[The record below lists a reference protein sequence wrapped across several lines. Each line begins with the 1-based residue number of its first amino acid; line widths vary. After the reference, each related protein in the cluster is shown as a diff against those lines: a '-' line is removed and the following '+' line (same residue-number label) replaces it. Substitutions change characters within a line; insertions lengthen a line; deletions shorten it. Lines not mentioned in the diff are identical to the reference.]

1 MVATVPDLIAVLD
14 AQNGSALGTPQ
25 YKYGL
30 RVLVLGITA
39 APQWTGTERGIALGG
54 PSAFGCVSWR
64 VLMESFVII
73 ETMCTDSHTYHTSH
87 LASTHSLAL

>member
-1 MVATVPDLIAVLD
+1 MFLYSRVGAKSINVEMVATVPDLIAVLD

-39 APQWTGTERGIALGG
+39 APQWTGSERGIALGG
-54 PSAFGCVSWR
+54 PSAFGYVP
-64 VLMESFVII
+64 
-73 ETMCTDSHTYHTSH
+73 
-87 LASTHSLAL
+87 